1 MRSISIYQKTN
12 EGKETVSLK
21 FMIMGEVWFNNSL
34 FLIIQP
40 DFASFDGDRNSI
52 TIFQENAYYSVFGKI
67 NIDDNDCLVVQ
78 PKDTL
83 KNVVLDPQ
91 DLLSERELQIVDLVA
106 HGKSNKQIARKLK
119 ISEWTVSTHLR
130 RIFIKLEV
138 DSRAAMVYR
147 CASLVRY
154 RLQKIPSNK
163 Q

>member
-1 MRSISIYQKTN
+1 MKSISIYQKTH
-12 EGKETVSLK
+12 EGKETISLK
-21 FMIMGEVWFNNSL
+21 FTIMGEVWFNNSL

-40 DFASFDGDRNSI
+40 DFALLNGDRNSI
-52 TIFQENAYYSVFGKI
+52 TIVQENAYYSVFGQI
-67 NIDDNDCLVVQ
+67 NLNDHDCLVVQ
-78 PKDTL
+78 PKDSLT
-83 KNVVLDPQ
+83 NAVLDPQ

-154 RLQKIPSNK
+154 RLQKVASN

>member
-1 MRSISIYQKTN
+1 MRSIAIYRKTN

-21 FMIMGEVWFNNSL
+21 FIIMGEVWFNNSL

-40 DFASFDGDRNSI
+40 DLASFACDRKSI

-67 NIDDNDCLVVQ
+67 KIEDNDCLVVQ
-78 PKDTL
+78 PKDRL
-83 KNVVLDPQ
+83 KNVVFDPQ

-154 RLQKIPSNK
+154 RLQKIPHNR